1 MENASESPD
10 PKSAEK
16 LVDAIIAVLSK
27 RDVRSLNVPTLNM
40 TLTSFRFTPLTMPE
54 LKKMVELLKNGDFDS
69 IKSMLMKHT
78 PGSTPEVPE
87 PEEDVKVVG
96 DVRAGIK
103 KKIGRGVGGGARR
116 GARGY
121 TEIGDTE

>member
-1 MENASESPD
+1 MENVSGAPEQESD
-10 PKSAEK
+10 EK
-16 LVDAIIAVLSK
+16 LVDEIIAVLSG
-27 RDVRSLNVPTLNM
+27 RNVRSLNVVTLNM

-54 LKKMVELLKNGDFDS
+54 LKKMVELLKSGDFEP

-87 PEEDVKVVG
+87 EVQVVEG
-96 DVRAGIK
+96 VRADIK
-103 KKIGRGVGGGARR
+103 KKIGRGGNGGARR